1 MPNKLLTPFVFSYWK
16 IFATRRKIAYKKKKR
31 GNGGNR
37 KKRSCDPWWN
47 VGPRMKKKNLHRES
61 MVILWYLT
69 GRAWPTEQPGCT
81 APRSCN
87 KNPIAGPSNE
97 STRFHDLRR
106 RIPRFIRL
114 FLLFRGKEPDLRIFL
129 PGMER
134 AKNTDTRM
142 ARSKFRRV
150 SWLSSFVYR

>member
-1 MPNKLLTPFVFSYWK
+1 MERWATNEKGEPRVYGNFMVSYGSSMTNR
-16 IFATRRKIAYKKKKR
+16 AT
-31 GNGGNR
+31 
-37 KKRSCDPWWN
+37 W
-47 VGPRMKKKNLHRES
+47 
-61 MVILWYLT
+61 
-69 GRAWPTEQPGCT
+69 GRT

-106 RIPRFIRL
+106 ILRFIRL

-134 AKNTDTRM
+134 AANTDARM

-150 SWLSSFVYR
+150 S

>member
-1 MPNKLLTPFVFSYWK
+1 MPNKLLSLPRK
-16 IFATRRKIAYKKKKR
+16 NFARRKIAHKKK

-47 VGPRMKKKNLHRES
+47 VGPRMKKKNLHRGVYGNFMVSYGSS
-61 MVILWYLT
+61 MTNWAT
-69 GRAWPTEQPGCT
+69 WGCT

-97 STRFHDLRR
+97 STRFHDLR

-134 AKNTDTRM
+134 ATNTDTRM

>member
-1 MPNKLLTPFVFSYWK
+1 MERWATNEKGEPKVYGNFMVSYGSSMTNR
-16 IFATRRKIAYKKKKR
+16 AT
-31 GNGGNR
+31 
-37 KKRSCDPWWN
+37 W
-47 VGPRMKKKNLHRES
+47 
-61 MVILWYLT
+61 
-69 GRAWPTEQPGCT
+69 GRT

-106 RIPRFIRL
+106 ILRFIRL

-134 AKNTDTRM
+134 AANTDARM

-150 SWLSSFVYR
+150 SWLSSFVYRWRLVRGYVDEFSILLLSRVF